1 MKTAAIKK
9 TGSRKANPL
18 DDFNGADKQGEYK
31 KLSGGEIFVE
41 SLLAEGV
48 DTVFGYPGGVVLGL
62 YDVLFNRPE
71 LRHILVRHEC
81 GGTFAA
87 DGYARATGK
96 PGVVLVTSGPGATNT
111 ITGIT
116 SAFMDSVPIVV
127 FTGQVVSSMIG
138 NDAFQEA
145 DMIGLSRPITKHSY
159 LVKDSSQL
167 TQIIKEAFYIAA
179 SGKPGPVV
187 IDMPKDMLNDICE
200 YVQPSQKIEIRG
212 YNPKVLGNVRQIKR
226 ASNLIKNAQRPVF
239 YVGGGVI
246 NANATEEL
254 KAVIEKSSVPI
265 TTTLLGLGAFP
276 ESSPLALGMLGM
288 HGTWYANT
296 AVDQCDLLI
305 AVGARFDDRITG
317 RLDKFSQGSKK
328 IHIDIDP
335 SCIGKNVPVDVPIV
349 GDAKKILA
357 TLVDYIEKPDIADWK
372 VTIDKWKEEHPL
384 TCDQTGDEILPQ
396 YMVRKISEV
405 TKGEAIV
412 VTDVGQHQMWT
423 AQHYTFNH
431 PRSHITSGGLGS
443 MGFGFPAALGAAVGR
458 PDRTVVCI
466 TGDAGFQMSMYELA
480 TAVHY
485 KIPVIIAIMNNG
497 YLGMVRQWQE
507 LFFGGRYS
515 HSDLDQSNPDFV
527 KLAESFGAVGMR
539 VSKPD
544 ELEGFLKKALKVKDK
559 PVVLDIVVK
568 REENCYPMIP
578 AGGAAADMVEND

>member
-9 TGSRKANPL
+9 TGSRKANTL
-18 DDFNGADKQGEYK
+18 DDFNDADKQGEYK
-31 KLSGGEIFVE
+31 KLSGGEIFAE

-167 TQIIKEAFYIAA
+167 TQIIKEAFYIAT

-212 YNPKVLGNVRQIKR
+212 YNPKILGNVRQIKR